1 MSKKNPTPGDQRQS
15 FKTNVNEMEWNAR
28 FWKAQFELMYYE
40 MAASKIMPDY
50 QAFLDRGKTAE
61 TAPEATNETDTST
74 TYEHTITNEDL
85 ENNPELVGQVEVGD
99 PITLDSADFV
109 PEESVSL
116 NAE

>member
-1 MSKKNPTPGDQRQS
+1 MSKKNPTPDEQRRS
-15 FKTNVNEMEWNAR
+15 FKANVGEMEWNAR

-40 MAASKIMPDY
+40 MAAAKIIPDY

-61 TAPEATNETDTST
+61 TVPEATNEANT

-85 ENNPELVGQVEVGD
+85 ENNPELVGQVEVGE
-99 PITLDSADFV
+99 PVTLDSADFV
-109 PEESVSL
+109 SEEGVSL

>member
-1 MSKKNPTPGDQRQS
+1 MSKRNPTPGDQRQS
-15 FKTNVNEMEWNAR
+15 FKANVGEMEWNAR

-40 MAASKIMPDY
+40 MAAAKIMPDY
-50 QAFLDRGKTAE
+50 QAFLDRGKTPEVAPE
-61 TAPEATNETDTST
+61 TAVDNTAT

-85 ENNPELVGQVEVGD
+85 ENNPELVGQVEVGE

-109 PEESVSL
+109 PEEGVSL